1 MKRPDSGYILP
12 MTIVTLTLLAYA
24 ALLTGRTF
32 GVLLRASTQERLV
45 LEERFTTRNA
55 EQIIDAW
62 MSDQEISTKIVAAP
76 SDPAHVAGAVD
87 SGNSAARFS
96 HVGKPGCAPPG
107 DTACWWVEKVE
118 DVSPTGTLRGGE
130 AEQQLRAI
138 TFTVGSGCFDDL
150 SRCQR
155 TSSITRTYERAVF
168 SQYQLH
174 YDTNQVPLPAIY
186 GPDEVPDDPRCVTD
200 KDTYTG
206 TCDDPPVTY
215 GGDGEPDDPRCVTDP
230 TYTETTCDGYN
241 SATVIVFSGEDTL
254 RGPVRTTLKEVL
266 YCGDPD
272 FYRVEVSGEV
282 PSPPTS
288 PLVVVSPTTC
298 PTVGPQWI
306 DKDGNS
312 IIPHPQLPD
321 LLSSGALVYGGDL
334 SLPPI
339 ESPLTEKG
347 ACRLSQVDYD
357 ADHDTTATSLRL
369 TRSTD
374 ADENNDCPGE
384 PGSTDPHA
392 ILDGDL
398 IVSSSSITIKELVMA
413 GSATIY
419 AKDDILICGDITTKG
434 HNPAGGL
441 NVIALITEGD
451 VILDPSGLTPPACG
465 DDTITELSTLHS
477 LGLRNIAVLAPYG
490 AIYARRWH
498 LPHAPTGGPTLT
510 IEGSIA
516 AKHLGVYGIP
526 DPATGTI
533 TAGWTKNFSYPPDF
547 WRARP
552 PWWPEFEPKEWR
564 PLHRL

>member
-62 MSDQEISTKIVAAP
+62 MSDQEISAKIVAGDTAY
-76 SDPAHVAGAVD
+76 VAGAD
-87 SGNSAARFS
+87 LSLNQPARFS
-96 HVGKPGCAPPG
+96 HVGEPNCAPPD

-186 GPDEVPDDPRCVTD
+186 GLGEMPDDPRCVTD

-215 GGDGEPDDPRCVTDP
+215 GGDEVPDDPRCVTDP

-241 SATVIVFSGEDTL
+241 STTVIVFSGEDTL
-254 RGPVRTTLKEVL
+254 KGPVRTTLKEVL

-272 FYRVEVSGEV
+272 FYRVEVSGEE

-288 PLVVVSPTTC
+288 PLVSVSPTTC

-312 IIPHPQLPD
+312 IIPHPQLSD
-321 LLSSGALVYGGDL
+321 LLTSGALVYGGDL
-334 SLPPI
+334 SLPTLETP
-339 ESPLTEKG
+339 PTAK
-347 ACRLSQVDYD
+347 ACTLSQVNYSIDLD
-357 ADHDTTATSLRL
+357 RTATDLRI
-369 TRSTD
+369 TNREDTND
-374 ADENNDCPGE
+374 TNDCPGE

-398 IVSSSSITIKELVMA
+398 IVSPASITIKRLEMV
-413 GSATIY
+413 GSATIH
-419 AKDDILICGDITTKG
+419 AEGDIIICGDIETKG

-465 DDTITELSTLHS
+465 DDTISELSILHN
-477 LGLRNIAVLAPYG
+477 LKLTNIAVLAPDG
-490 AIYARRWH
+490 AVYARRWH
-498 LPHAPTGGPTLT
+498 LPHAAAGGPGLT

-516 AKHLGVYGIP
+516 AAHLGLYGIP
-526 DPATGTI
+526 DAATGTI
-533 TAGWTKNFSYPPDF
+533 TAGWIKNFTYPTDF

-552 PWWPEFEPKEWR
+552 PWWPEFSPKEWR
-564 PLHRL
+564 LVH